1 MTRKPRAFI
10 VLMALAVGLIVAS
23 AESHAVL
30 WMNDSDLKATFEG
43 KTIAGLYPSGRGFVE
58 TYHRGGRVA
67 YQDQVRQV
75 GGRWSVSAG
84 TFCTIYDG
92 DAAGGCYSVRRMGQ
106 NCFEFYFSSRTEQD
120 KRRPEEPTWTA
131 QAWLSDSPSTCVA
144 GAEV

>member
-75 GGRWSVSAG
+75 GGRWSRCQREHSARSMTVMLLAG
-84 TFCTIYDG
+84 VIPC
-92 DAAGGCYSVRRMGQ
+92 AAWGRTALSFILVLVR
-106 NCFEFYFSSRTEQD
+106 NKTSA
-120 KRRPEEPTWTA
+120 A
-131 QAWLSDSPSTCVA
+131 QKNQRGRHKPGFQIAHRHV
-144 GAEV
+144 